1 MKTPPYH
8 PFKSAKAKA
17 TYLAL
22 YDMRAKQ
29 WPVASTERTVST
41 SYGETFVRVNGSTG
55 SPPLVLLHGIGGNSL
70 MWLPN
75 IEALSRHCNT
85 YAVDNI
91 YDCGRSI
98 YTHLIKGP
106 DDFTVWLDELFSALD
121 LGHRINLMGLSYG
134 GWLVSQYALRYPDR
148 LDKIVLLAP
157 AATVLPL
164 RFAFFIRAVLC
175 LLPHP
180 IFTRR
185 FIYWLMNDA
194 VQQGNGAHTLVKE
207 HAVEAYAAI
216 RCFKSKRLVNP
227 TVLDDSQLRSIKVPT
242 LFMVGENENIYS
254 AGKAI
259 QRLEKA
265 APQIQTAVI
274 PGAGHDLSIAQADM
288 VNQKAVAFLV
298 KP

>member
-1 MKTPPYH
+1 MKTPSYH
-8 PFKSAKAKA
+8 PFKSARAKAK
-17 TYLAL
+17 YLGL
-22 YDMRAKQ
+22 YDRRARQ
-29 WPVASTERTVST
+29 WPVASTSKTVDT
-41 SYGETFVRVNGSTG
+41 SYGRTFVRMSGSSG

-75 IEALSRHCNT
+75 IEALSRCCKT

-91 YDCGRSI
+91 YDCGRSV
-98 YTHLIKGP
+98 YTRLVKGP
-106 DDFTVWLDELFSALD
+106 DDFAVWLDELFSALD
-121 LGHRINLMGLSYG
+121 LGNGINLMGLSYG

-164 RFAFFIRAVLC
+164 RFAFFVRAVLC

-180 IFTRR
+180 IFTRC

-227 TVLDDSQLRSIKVPT
+227 TVLDDSQLRSIKAPT

-259 QRLEKA
+259 QRLKKA